1 MARRLFT
8 LASSLLIVV
17 CATSIEETTTAKIST
32 PPFDLVVTP
41 QTKQLNETTATPYK
55 KIEDL
60 IPKTTSTGVNGHA
73 QTTVTA
79 KISTPPFGLVV
90 TPQMK
95 QLNETTATPY
105 KKIEDSIRETTS
117 TGINGHAQTKES
129 TLLGLLKGT
138 AQTTR
143 PGMVIGQ

>member
-1 MARRLFT
+1 MARRLL

-17 CATSIEETTTAKIST
+17 GATSIEETTTAKIST
-32 PPFDLVVTP
+32 PPFGHVVTP
-41 QTKQLNETTATPYK
+41 QT
-55 KIEDL
+55 
-60 IPKTTSTGVNGHA
+60 
-73 QTTVTA
+73 
-79 KISTPPFGLVV
+79 
-90 TPQMK
+90 K

-117 TGINGHAQTKES
+117 TGINDHDQTKES
-129 TLLGLLKGT
+129 SLLGLLKGT

>member
-1 MARRLFT
+1 MTVLVRIWLLKMARRLFT

-41 QTKQLNETTATPYK
+41 QTKQLNETTT
-55 KIEDL
+55 
-60 IPKTTSTGVNGHA
+60 
-73 QTTVTA
+73 
-79 KISTPPFGLVV
+79 
-90 TPQMK
+90 
-95 QLNETTATPY
+95 TPY